1 MNSPLLDAS
10 SVAPNQATSTL
21 NPRQKLENTLS
32 PQQPAT
38 AGTAAAKTES
48 NQPAL
53 VAREELVAPIQ
64 RINES
69 MSNTGVEFQL
79 TDPGKR
85 LVTRVVDRESGEVI
99 RQFPSE
105 EVLRISE
112 NLEKMAGRLLQE
124 KA

>member
-10 SVAPNQATSTL
+10 SVTPSPATSSL

-32 PQQPAT
+32 QEPAA
-38 AGTAAAKTES
+38 AGTAAAKSES
-48 NQPAL
+48 NKPSL
-53 VAREELVAPIQ
+53 VTRDELLAPVQ

-69 MSNTGVEFQL
+69 MSNTGVEFQVAE
-79 TDPGKR
+79 PGKR

-105 EVLRISE
+105 EVLRIAE
-112 NLEKMAGRLLQE
+112 NLEKMSGRLLQE